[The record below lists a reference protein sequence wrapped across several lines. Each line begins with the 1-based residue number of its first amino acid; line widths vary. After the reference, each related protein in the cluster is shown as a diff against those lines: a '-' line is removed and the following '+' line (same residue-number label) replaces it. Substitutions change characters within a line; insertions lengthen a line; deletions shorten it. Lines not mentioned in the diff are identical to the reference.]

1 MVFLIYLTNLTTNK
15 AKKTTM
21 GDRLG
26 WAVSAKQN
34 GGASTG
40 GYLLCARVMHLKL
53 MQEFK

>member
-1 MVFLIYLTNLTTNK
+1 MVFLIYLTNLNANK

-26 WAVSAKQN
+26 WAVSAKQT

-40 GYLLCARVMHLKL
+40 GYLLCARVMHLKI